1 MDTAAI
7 GISRPNNGHS
17 YVGHAPSGLNAVT
30 ERTGSS
36 VVVHVGG
43 DIDAS
48 NERTWKDL
56 LSRGAAETVAPGPF
70 VIDVSDLDFMGSCG
84 YAALAHEAEQCRNRG
99 VALRLVTHEP
109 VVYRTIA
116 ACGLRPL
123 LPTYATVE
131 TALSPVS
138 DRG

>member
-1 MDTAAI
+1 MDTAEI
-7 GISRPNNGHS
+7 GIARPNNGS
-17 YVGHAPSGLNAVT
+17 SLGHPPSGLHTVT

-48 NERTWKDL
+48 NERAWQDV

-70 VIDVSDLDFMGSCG
+70 VVDVCDLDFMGSCG
-84 YAALAHEAEQCRNRG
+84 YAALAHEAELCRNRG
-99 VALRLVTHEP
+99 ITLRLVSIQP
-109 VVYRTIA
+109 IVARTIA

-138 DRG
+138 DQG

>member
-1 MDTAAI
+1 MDTASI
-7 GISRPNNGHS
+7 GIARPNNGS
-17 YVGHAPSGLNAVT
+17 YLGHVPSGLRTVT
-30 ERTGSS
+30 RRTGSS

-48 NERTWKDL
+48 NETAWQDV

-70 VIDVSDLDFMGSCG
+70 VIDVCDLDFMGSCG
-84 YAALAHEAEQCRNRG
+84 YAALAHEAAQCRSRG
-99 VALRLVTHEP
+99 VTLRLVTSQP
-109 VVYRTIA
+109 IVARTIA

-123 LPTYATVE
+123 LPTYASVE

-138 DRG
+138 DHG